1 MPKIS
6 DKELNMAFNMPPED
20 IINFF
25 KDKGLKP
32 SFDWHE
38 VYADAHAKAF
48 TVAKMTEL
56 DLLKDT
62 KKLLEKTLEE
72 GKSYSEFKREA
83 TNLFEQKGWTG
94 FKKVTDPKTGEE
106 KTVELGTPRRIKKI
120 YYTNMQSAYAVG
132 RYKEM
137 LEEADV
143 APYWQYMA
151 IMDERT
157 RPEHQAMHQ
166 KVYKADDP
174 FWSVF
179 YPPNGWG
186 CRCFVRNL
194 TKGDFERSGLKLEKT
209 DGKFSTVNVKVGDE
223 IKEIPVYKFN
233 DGGIERVLKPD
244 AGWETNLSIKA
255 WGIDVQAWNK
265 AMDMPEK
272 IKFDFIAQMAS
283 NPHNEKGIIALIDK
297 MIQNNFII
305 KTTPEEKTL
314 TWFTPEILKALQKE
328 NYKLISPIVTFEE
341 RQVKHSLSDVKVEKQ
356 RLTETQLKNIYKYIQ
371 NADEIYID
379 TEELAVV
386 YVKFLPKDEI
396 IENRDCIKIPII
408 INSIKKKRPVNYVGT
423 TGRINHKN
431 TFGGNQKRYKK
442 IE

>member
-1 MPKIS
+1 MQKIS
-6 DKELNMAFNMPPED
+6 DKELNIAFNMPPED

-94 FKKVTDPKTGEE
+94 FKKITDPKTGEE

-166 KVYKADDP
+166 KIYKADDP

-223 IKEIPVYKFN
+223 TKEIPVYKFN

-244 AGWETNLSIKA
+244 AGWETNLGIKA

-265 AMDMPEK
+265 VKDMPEK

-283 NPHNEKGIIALIDK
+283 NPHRESSYINWASNIIDK
-297 MIQNNFII
+297 GLKN
-305 KTTPEEKTL
+305 TEVEKTISWINPRL
-314 TWFTPEILKALQKE
+314 YQKIKNEIGLE
-328 NYKLISPIVTFEE
+328 SPIIIIENS
-341 RQVKHSLSDVKVEKQ
+341 QVGHSGKNKVDKQ
-356 RLTETQLKNIYKYIQ
+356 ALTETEYLELYNFINNY
-371 NADEIYID
+371 DE
-379 TEELAVV
+379 V
-386 YVKFLPKDEI
+386 YWDYTRPKWKQIAFVKLLGDEK
-396 IENRDCIKIPII
+396 CIKICVRF
-408 INSIKKKRPVNYVGT
+408 NQKSKRIDSLVSRVTTTGKVNYENFQNKT
-423 TGRINHKN
+423 D
-431 TFGGNQKRYKK
+431 YKK

>member
-62 KKLLEKTLEE
+62 KKLLEKTLED

-83 TNLFEQKGWTG
+83 TNLFESKGWTG

-137 LEEADV
+137 LEEIDV
-143 APYWQYMA
+143 APYWQRIA
-151 IMDERT
+151 ILDEKT
-157 RPEHQAMHQ
+157 RPEHKAMHG
-166 KVYKADDP
+166 KVYRADDP
-174 FWSVF
+174 IWVIF
-179 YPPNGWG
+179 YPPDAWG
-186 CRCFVRNL
+186 CRCFVRCL
-194 TKGDFERSGLKLEKT
+194 TRAEVERMGIKVESSEGCI
-209 DGKFSTVNVKVGDE
+209 SSVQVKVGDE
-223 IKEIPVYKFN
+223 IKEIPVFKFN

-244 AGWETNLSIKA
+244 AGWETNLGIKA

-265 AMDMPEK
+265 VKDMPEK
-272 IKFDFIAQMAS
+272 IKFNFIAKIAS
-283 NPHNEKGIIALIDK
+283 NPHRESSYINWATQIFNGELV
-297 MIQNNFII
+297 
-305 KTTPEEKTL
+305 KTEAEKTL
-314 TWFTPEILKALQKE
+314 TWLSPNLYQKIKNDIDLE
-328 NYKLISPIVTFEE
+328 SPIIVI
-341 RQVKHSLSDVKVEKQ
+341 QKKQIGHSGKNKVDKQ
-356 RLTETQLKNIYKYIQ
+356 ALTEAEYLQIYNIINNY
-371 NADEIYID
+371 DE
-379 TEELAVV
+379 V
-386 YVKFLPKDEI
+386 YWDYTRPKWKQIAFIKLLGEGK
-396 IENRDCIKIPII
+396 CIKICVRFNQSSKNKNIDYLVSRI
-408 INSIKKKRPVNYVGT
+408 TTIGKVNYYNISHG
-423 TGRINHKN
+423 KN
-431 TFGGNQKRYKK
+431 FKK